1 MSNIQV
7 MPWDYNKPIKIKNF
21 LKNQSSIPNKYN
33 VEGWNWKKKS
43 IKKQPKKHTANQ
55 TSILCYTNEITQ

>member
-7 MPWDYNKPIKIKNF
+7 MPWDYNKPIKIKKN

-33 VEGWNWKKKS
+33 VEGWNWKK
-43 IKKQPKKHTANQ
+43 NQ
-55 TSILCYTNEITQ
+55 LKNNQKNIQQTRQASYAIQMK